1 MSWFDSL
8 CSGYLNTANTVL
20 LYAIIISTG
29 VFLGKFKIRGI
40 SLGITWVLFVGIFA
54 GHLGLQIEPN
64 TLLFIKDF
72 GLILFV
78 FCIGLQVGPSFFSS
92 FKKGG
97 ITLNMLAMGI
107 VFLNIIVA
115 LGLYFLDGSIELPMM
130 VGVLFG
136 AVTNTP
142 GLGAA
147 NEALSQLNYSGD
159 PISLGYACAYPLG
172 IAGAILAIIAIRYIC
187 RINIDKEE
195 EYLKTHDKD
204 NESLTVL
211 RLEIC
216 NEAITAKPL
225 KEITKLTKL
234 HFICSRIC
242 QQGVMSKPDADTIL
256 HKGDYVTIVCKED
269 DVDAITAFIG
279 KKSDYNWDNENSP
292 MISRRILITRPEING
307 KKLKDLHLSNIY
319 NIIVTRV
326 NRSGVDLFA
335 DPNLE
340 LQIGDRVMIVGKKDS
355 IDHVAKTL
363 GNELKKLDTP
373 NIITI
378 FVGIFLGILVGSI
391 PLKFPG
397 MPTPVKLG
405 LAGGPLIIAIL
416 IGRFG
421 HKLKLV
427 TYTTVS
433 ANLMLREIGIAL
445 FLASVGI
452 DAGDSF
458 LHTIV
463 EGDGLLYV
471 AYGAIITIIPILIIG
486 ILGRYVYHINY
497 YSLMGLISGSTTN
510 PAALAYSSQ
519 TAGNDKPAVAYST
532 VYPLTMFL
540 RIISGQVILLLLM

>member
-20 LYAIIISTG
+20 LYAIIISIG